1 VNEDRGE
8 GKVKRRM
15 TEMEGDMKVLKRSTS
30 RSVFHLDLHRVE
42 KSVLV
47 RGWI

>member
-30 RSVFHLDLHRVE
+30 RSVFHLDLHSVE
-42 KSVLV
+42 ESVLV